1 MVKLPKHININN
13 YLINLINDK
22 QLLYS
27 LIYNLEFEMLKIY
40 VKTDLANSF
49 IRLSKLFT
57 NASIIFIYKKI
68 LTFNYISI
76 SKILI
81 IQLFKIGICCH
92 WLVSCLIVWPMLN
105 ILPIWIWQIYIT
117 KYKSKKKTSKKWLFK
132 SCIAI
137 WSIKLCFLIFLTL

>member
-92 WLVSCLIVWPMLN
+92 
-105 ILPIWIWQIYIT
+105 
-117 KYKSKKKTSKKWLFK
+117 
-132 SCIAI
+132 
-137 WSIKLCFLIFLTL
+137 